1 MIARAA
7 LAMVCLLISCAA
19 GSAAENL
26 ALRKAVRQPPYK
38 VLVLGSSEGFLLDV
52 GTPASGAG
60 PNRLKVFQGD
70 QEITPKVRIVPP
82 IVQTIILFAG
92 LEETQQCRAKAVLQ
106 AATSS
111 FGAPVTAY
119 TDVRNVVCPD
129 FGIRYVAGDF
139 DRLFD
144 LGPRYARTLAIR
156 VSRDGASGEAQ
167 ARVSEA
173 VWRQLEINASE
184 LSDPAAIVRKVTGFL
199 QRNVS
204 GAFAIISTAETTSRA
219 PFKLV
224 IYDGDAAKLSVSFAS
239 GAAFDRALILRI
251 GIGIAVVLVP
261 ALIVIVWR
269 RRARPVRSFVIGYGP
284 DCDISLG
291 DGASERLVVL
301 NELRNKV
308 LTIASLCQG
317 DRVQVNGKFLKRP
330 RRVGPDDEILID
342 GKRVKLSV

>member
-1 MIARAA
+1 
-7 LAMVCLLISCAA
+7 MVCLLISSTA
-19 GSAAENL
+19 GNAAENL
-26 ALRKAVRQPPYK
+26 ALRKTVRQPPYN
-38 VLVLGSSEGFLLDV
+38 VMVLGSSDGFLLDV
-52 GTPASGAG
+52 GTPATGAG
-60 PNRLKVFQGD
+60 PIRLKIFQGD
-70 QEITPKVRIVPP
+70 REITPKVRIIPP

-92 LEETQQCRAKAVLQ
+92 LEETRQCRAKAILQ

-119 TDVRNVVCPD
+119 ADVPNAVCPD
-129 FGIRYVAGDF
+129 FGIRYVDGDF
-139 DRLFD
+139 GRLFD

-156 VSRDGASGEAQ
+156 VSTDEPSADAG

-173 VWRQLEINASE
+173 VWRQLEIHASE
-184 LSDPAAIVRKVTGFL
+184 LADPAAIVRKVTGFL
-199 QRNVS
+199 QRSVS
-204 GAFAIISTAETTSRA
+204 GAFAIISTAGMTGRA

-224 IYDGDAAKLSVSFAS
+224 VYDAGAPKLTVSFAS
-239 GAAFDRALILRI
+239 GGAFDRVSVLRI
-251 GIGIAVVLVP
+251 GTAFGVPLVL

-291 DGASERLVVL
+291 DGASERLVLL
-301 NELRNKV
+301 NEMKNKS

-317 DRVQVNGKFLKRP
+317 DRIQVNGKPLKKP